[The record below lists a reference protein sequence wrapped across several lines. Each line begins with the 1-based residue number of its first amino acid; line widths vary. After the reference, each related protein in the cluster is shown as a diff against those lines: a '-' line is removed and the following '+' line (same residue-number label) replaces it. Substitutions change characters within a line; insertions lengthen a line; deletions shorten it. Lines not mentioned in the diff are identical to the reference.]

1 MRAHHVASAL
11 GSLLVTVAIL
21 AACTVQTSTPA
32 PAKTKDS
39 GAADAPVGVADAAS
53 PNTAG
58 DSSGECNAIQN
69 VGSVVTP
76 TPKSGALPAGAGGS
90 IADGTYVLSSVELYG
105 GAAFPRV
112 AATYQV
118 KGTLLVTV
126 SSFPDTG
133 ETSRDVLVLAQS
145 GAAGTQTSTCASAAS
160 SSFEVTASGGTIS
173 FMLSDGAGGGVVL
186 VLTRS

>member
-1 MRAHHVASAL
+1 MRAHHVACALVSLLLGVAAL
-11 GSLLVTVAIL
+11 G
-21 AACTVQTSTPA
+21 ACTAQAIAPA
-32 PAKTKDS
+32 PTKTRDS
-39 GAADAPVGVADAAS
+39 GAPDAPVGIADAAS
-53 PNTAG
+53 PTTAG

-76 TPKSGALPAGAGGS
+76 TTKSGALPAGAGGA
-90 IADGTYVLSSVELYG
+90 ITDGTWVLSRVELYG

-126 SSFPDTG
+126 STFPDTD

-145 GAAGTQTSTCASAAS
+145 GASGTQTSTCASSAS
-160 SSFEVTASGGTIS
+160 SPFEVTATTSELS
-173 FMLSDGAGGGVVL
+173 FVLSDGSGGGVVL
-186 VLTRS
+186 VLSRS